1 MANACTVIS
10 ACPFPIDE
18 RKPGLQ
24 PGVFKLPA
32 AKLERQDIEV
42 LVIKSGSY
50 PVYMD
55 HDRGSFVVEEK
66 LEIIAQAVVED
77 FCSSQIAADYVARPA
92 IFWVPGEFDKDEA
105 KLTFGNE
112 IIDAIQRQAEW
123 FRRLVQLAD
132 DDWAKT
138 RQHKFITDLQRFAG
152 KALGLQREWLIK
164 PQSVSTQACPGCA
177 TDISGKALKCPHC
190 GTIVNVAGWN
200 ALQAAQN
207 ASANA
212 AATIKPDISA
222 KP

>member
-1 MANACTVIS
+1 MNGPACTIIS

-18 RKPGLQ
+18 KKPGLQ
-24 PGVFKLPA
+24 PGVFKIPA

-42 LVIKSGSY
+42 IVVKSGSY

-66 LEIIAQAVVED
+66 LETIAMSVVED
-77 FCSSQIAADYVARPA
+77 LCNAVLAADYLARPA
-92 IFWVPGEFDKDEA
+92 IFWVSGEYTKEEA
-105 KLTFGNE
+105 KEEFHDQ
-112 IIDAIQRQAEW
+112 IMDAIQKQAEW

-132 DDWAKT
+132 DDWSKT
-138 RQHKFITDLQRFAG
+138 RQHKFITDIQRYAG

-164 PQSVSTQACPGCA
+164 PLTVATQECPGCA
-177 TDISGKALKCPHC
+177 KDISGKALKCSFC
-190 GTIVNVAGWN
+190 GTIVNIAGWN

-207 ASANA
+207 A
-212 AATIKPDISA
+212 ATVTPVA